1 MRSAAFPLSLLFLPW
16 FCDKTIMSMLV
27 KLQQDQEISGK
38 YSVVMVKLQTFAAD
52 FIHLLEVYTVYQVFI
67 SENVHSVVFFFVL
80 LFIHSCIP
88 TFSPRSFPQLLVS
101 LILL

>member
-67 SENVHSVVFFFVL
+67 SENV
-80 LFIHSCIP
+80 C
-88 TFSPRSFPQLLVS
+88 
-101 LILL
+101 